1 MKLMKRFTSVLLVL
15 CMVLSLVPAITFG
28 ASAASYTKATS
39 IAVGDTVVFVCES
52 VTKELTSFSTTST
65 IYGISTAYTGSPAGT
80 MTFEV
85 VSGSSSGTYAF
96 KNGSNYVTWT
106 SGNSLKT
113 STSFN
118 ANSSWNVTF
127 DADGNAVIKNAADAT
142 RQLQYN
148 SGSPRFA
155 CYTSTQT
162 AVQLYKGESSG
173 AACTH
178 ANTTLTGVVA
188 ATCTSTGYTGD
199 VVCNDCGVTVTTGST
214 TAKIDHNYVDGTC
227 TMCGAADPPA
237 STGDY
242 SGRYYIAAIRTG
254 SNYYYMTNDLGTA
267 STKRYT
273 AVDSGLTTLP
283 ASITSAEANK
293 IFVLQKNADGTYL
306 LYAEGISG
314 DNKYLGYTSGNSGT
328 LVAVASALNL
338 TVTPN
343 GTAYNIHFAA
353 SDAERYLA
361 LNASTGSDYFA
372 WYKSGQKQDLTLI
385 PVSGTSSCS
394 HTNTTTTTVD
404 ATCTTPGSTTET
416 CNDCGQTLST
426 ITIPV
431 IAHNYVDGTCS
442 VCGATD
448 PNYNPGGGEL
458 ESTSFGLTNT
468 LSNGDYVIGALNGTA
483 GADNNIQ
490 AMNYTVD
497 GGWLKYATT
506 TPADGIITT
515 EDLSIVWTLEL
526 QSGGGFTLKNKST
539 GKYLTLGT
547 GTGSGSVTVTETA
560 TVLYASAVDSTGA
573 TFEVHPTSSSTNV
586 LACNQGSGYGYRMYA
601 DKDHATSATGIA
613 TLIRFY
619 KSGATPVGDGSG
631 GTGGGESGGE
641 TGDTTVATIKII
653 TGIGKAWFV
662 DGEGNQYA
670 LRDDNHN
677 PLGTEATEKAKVYRA
692 DVPTNGTITL
702 VLQPDATQRLACIE
716 KGSDRLE
723 SSAYT
728 YDSTNGYFTY
738 TFTATTTTTTGN
750 YFRITFLPRL
760 ADGGYTAVQATESAT
775 GAAITPGIYVMT
787 GLRTPETYT
796 TNAHSVD
803 TTYLLYADTDTAVDD
818 SYAAVGRK
826 SSALQL
832 SSVGVFLNTE
842 DPYLMTAVNQ
852 NHLVNIQ
859 TSGDHYTI
867 GLVGAEGYYLKA
879 ISGNNLNATN
889 NLSDSGVLW
898 DITYLSDGAYEIVN
912 VDTGRTLLFNS
923 TEANLQFRAYN
934 LADSSLKLA
943 ENAPVLYR
951 AAKASQLVT
960 YTVTSGTGT
969 GSIYANN
976 NSTASAVAS
985 GTYQTIDSQLTFT
998 FTPAY
1003 GYQLDSVTVNGETVT
1018 LTDGTYTCTV
1028 VEGTD
1033 IHVEASYSEIPE
1045 NRNITV
1051 NYYVNGELKQTVT
1064 TLASHVYTLDIA
1076 SLNPVTVNGVEYT
1089 YSELSFTRAE
1099 NGTAVYSSL
1108 QAAIAVKD
1116 GDVIN
1121 AYFSTTAVN
1130 LDKTATETTDKNTTV
1145 NDANGGLNSEN
1156 FTDTNDTD
1164 PHGNVKQTYEI
1175 TLNAQSFSKGQD
1187 IIEGN
1192 TDVIVVLDNSNS
1204 MHFKD
1209 GPVVSGYLREI
1220 STTESGFA
1228 IESTLSA
1235 DTTLLISVSSDYT
1248 ATITTQGSP
1257 YNTIAFD
1264 PDNEVFGFYPQGH
1277 GMENVCLLRRNSST
1291 GKYSYVNSLSS
1302 LANGD
1307 TIVIANYSVTHYLNA
1322 TVMDNNGMFASD
1334 SLDGGIDTSM
1344 AFTIVVDTSEGLIAF
1359 HAANTTVG
1367 GMTNS
1372 EYTMDALDGF
1382 YDRVFS
1388 DPGNRVGL
1396 VKFNAYGYIWN
1407 GSSYLPYSDSV
1418 TPGDY
1423 TDVTYENC
1431 YLTSKTDAMN
1441 ASWEAIGTMEEDD
1454 GATNFVGAWLMTYLM
1469 AMTRDTATDR
1479 NLVIVFFTDGQP
1491 TVSYEFT
1498 GDLETGDLWWNDNNT
1513 DMHPIAASG
1522 SNVSGGLYTSAG
1534 EYYYAMEIARAVK
1547 ADIEDNYP
1555 SGVSIHNVALLND
1568 ADLDVELVNWFMSN
1582 EASVA
1587 RQWYYGYTSD
1597 NTEVGYHPLTKNST
1611 STYYLYGDVSNY
1623 KGAGYWYSITPY
1635 ADSYAPVVGD
1645 VSNSLNDAFNA
1656 IATTITPGKVVE
1668 GTIEDTI
1675 PADFVLT
1682 PESEAELEAAGWTVT
1697 VNADGT
1703 TTLFSPT
1710 VKADED
1716 GESFT
1721 YEIQYQGDGYGAVY
1735 TNVQA
1740 KYIYEGI
1747 DDETESISFFPM
1759 PVVDVIPW
1767 TVNDGY
1773 TADTNVAV
1781 TLDVMKN
1788 DLFEE
1793 LTAGGYIVGNLTV
1806 TLTDANG
1813 TPTTYLGAQVGAFDA
1828 VVDPASNTVSF
1839 VTEVGGNSTFY
1850 YVVSAEV
1857 TATDGTVTTV
1867 TTVYSRATRVDVLTV
1882 SAENVSD
1889 VDVVMVGDSATVD
1902 LLANDT
1908 FESGDYTTENSV
1920 VLTDANGN
1928 ELTSST
1934 IGILT
1939 NVSVN
1944 EDTGVLTY
1952 TAAESGVEQ
1961 FWYVNTVTATD
1972 SGGNPT
1978 TTPPTKVTIL
1988 VVDDA
1993 VLVVDYGYTTE
2004 ALQVHAD
2011 LTAYTVADGVTLAD
2025 VVDVTYP
2032 AANGTYGAA
2041 NFNNG
2046 AFTFTPATTMF
2057 GGLDVF
2063 TYTVEITKNTYNVR
2077 TATYEPTVTVVPANS
2092 VHYEESFLNYATTGV
2107 DLNNNALTTW
2117 SDEGTADTRDQSTAN
2132 KLYGYDSV
2140 YATIESYS
2148 GNSAKVATVT
2158 ETNPTAV
2165 AYFSFTGTGFDLY
2178 GLSSQDTG
2186 FLLAEIYTYDA
2197 SEEDNHNLGTIKKYV
2212 MVDTY
2217 IQGKTYEQL
2226 PILGCRDLPYG
2237 SYAVKLRV
2245 VYEKA
2250 FDHNLPAAKNEGI
2263 KNEDYYRRLL
2273 GLQAGVPM
2281 ELSLNETKAPA
2292 TRTVPTATLG
2302 SYSIVLDGIR
2312 IYQPLDASPAD
2323 TLANSLYS
2331 EAGELGANFYRVR
2344 DLLLSADAWADAEG
2358 KVSGLVYIA
2367 ADAAYTGAAN
2377 QDSAIDTGAPAT
2389 EGVYLTPTQ
2398 SYKLDEN
2405 NYLVDPATG
2414 KRAVINV
2421 DGTDYEIYVVVVDGV
2436 EGGRY
2441 YEYRYNNG
2449 SEEVVISHKDIES
2462 MGLMHTNN
2470 YYEAVGPK
2478 YELYLTNGNGIA
2490 FNVGTGKL
2498 LHLSMK
2504 LPVGETATLQAYVG
2518 GQWIDA
2524 ATVSSRT
2531 ELYYDL
2537 SSCVNADGS
2546 VILKCAAS
2554 DDAVLS
2560 LCNVKTMAAPD
2571 VSRSAVYTAAA
2582 AINGLKEQQTEV
2594 SFKMGHSVSFE
2605 SDLKMNYRV
2614 KYSDLA
2620 ALVPNYVAEGAYLVV
2635 EKDRYPAGDLVR
2647 IDTVILSADLT
2658 SDPDRMIFVLD
2669 GIQAAEMGSEL
2680 RATLHFFDAQGRE
2693 HVAPVDTYSILAYTQ
2708 LCLDTYEDPA
2718 LYTMLIDLL
2727 NYGAAAQVYFNRNTK
2742 CLVNA
2747 GMDAYQQYATKELSA
2762 ELTAGKVVLE
2772 NSSSISAVSA
2782 MGFSVNFADRTELNA
2797 KLTLAKGYTAK
2808 DITCVK
2814 VLDQAGNVV
2823 DTLTDFTTLADG
2835 RLQATFR
2842 GIRSV
2847 QMRETFYFV
2856 AYVGETAASSSV
2868 GYSVEAYAKSIA
2880 NSGDAALNEMV
2891 RRCIYFGDAAKAY
2904 FG

>member
-1 MKLMKRFTSVLLVL
+1 MKMMKRFTSVLLVL

-28 ASAASYTKATS
+28 ASAATATYKK
-39 IAVGDTVVFVCES
+39 
-52 VTKELTSFSTTST
+52 VTAAPSDW
-65 IYGISTAYTGSPAGT
+65 
-80 MTFEV
+80 
-85 VSGSSSGTYAF
+85 SGTYLIV
-96 KNGSNYVTWT
+96 Y
-106 SGNSLKT
+106 
-113 STSFN
+113 
-118 ANSSWNVTF
+118 
-127 DADGNAVIKNAADAT
+127 
-142 RQLQYN
+142 
-148 SGSPRFA
+148 
-155 CYTSTQT
+155 
-162 AVQLYKGESSG
+162 E
-173 AACTH
+173 
-178 ANTTLTGVVA
+178 
-188 ATCTSTGYTGD
+188 
-199 VVCNDCGVTVTTGST
+199 ND
-214 TAKIDHNYVDGTC
+214 
-227 TMCGAADPPA
+227 
-237 STGDY
+237 
-242 SGRYYIAAIRTG
+242 
-254 SNYYYMTNDLGTA
+254 
-267 STKRYT
+267 
-273 AVDSGLTTLP
+273 
-283 ASITSAEANK
+283 
-293 IFVLQKNADGTYL
+293 
-306 LYAEGISG
+306 
-314 DNKYLGYTSGNSGT
+314 
-328 LVAVASALNL
+328 
-338 TVTPN
+338 
-343 GTAYNIHFAA
+343 GTAYIWTGI
-353 SDAERYLA
+353 DA
-361 LNASTGSDYFA
+361 
-372 WYKSGQKQDLTLI
+372 GQCHQDVKI
-385 PVSGTSSCS
+385 
-394 HTNTTTTTVD
+394 TNDTITVD
-404 ATCTTPGSTTET
+404 ATATTVTIAKMTGGYSIKVNGNTNDGKYIYGKSGSNALNFGDSEQLNTIEYTTDGVEITSNTSVLRYNSTSGANNERFRYYKSTTTSYPLVSLYKLEE
-416 CNDCGQTLST
+416 
-426 ITIPV
+426 
-431 IAHNYVDGTCS
+431 
-442 VCGATD
+442 GATD
-448 PNYNPGGGEL
+448 PDDNPGTGEL
-458 ESTSFGLTNT
+458 ESTYFGLTNT
-468 LSNGDYVIGALNGTA
+468 LSNGDYVIGALNGAA
-483 GADNNIQ
+483 GANNNIQ
-490 AMNYTVD
+490 AMNATVD

-526 QSGGGFTLKNKST
+526 QSDGGFTLKNKST
-539 GKYLTLGT
+539 GKYLTLDAGI
-547 GTGSGSVTVTETA
+547 GSGSVTVTDTA
-560 TVLYASAVDSTGA
+560 TVIYASAVDSTGA
-573 TFEVHPTSSSTNV
+573 TFELHPTSTSTNV
-586 LACNQGSGYGYRMYA
+586 LACNQSSGYGYRMYE
-601 DKDHATSATGIA
+601 DRDHSTGATGIA

-631 GTGGGESGGE
+631 GTGSGD
-641 TGDTTVATIKII
+641 TSVTTVATIKII
-653 TGIGKAWFV
+653 TGIGKAWFE
-662 DGEGNQYA
+662 DSEGNKYA
-670 LRDDNHN
+670 LRDDGNN
-677 PLGTEATEKAKVYRA
+677 ALGTEATEKAKVYRA

-702 VLQPDATQRLACIE
+702 VLQPDAIQRLSCVE
-716 KGSDRLE
+716 QNDKRLE
-723 SSAYT
+723 TSAYP
-728 YDSTNGYFTY
+728 YDSANGYFTY
-738 TFTATTTTTTGN
+738 TFTASATTTDN

-760 ADGGYTAVQATESAT
+760 ADGGYTAVQATESET

-787 GLRTPETYT
+787 GMKTPETYT
-796 TNAHSVD
+796 TNDHSVD
-803 TTYLLYADTDTAVDD
+803 TTYLLYADTYTVEDD

-842 DPYLMTAVNQ
+842 DPYLMTAVNK

-859 TSGDHYTI
+859 PSGDHYTI
-867 GLVGAEGYYLKA
+867 GLVGAEGYYLK
-879 ISGNNLNATN
+879 STTNSKNNYLYATN
-889 NLSDSGVLW
+889 NTSDEGVLW
-898 DITYLSDGAYEIVN
+898 DITYLSDGAYQITN
-912 VDTGRTLLFNS
+912 VDTGRYLLFNS
-923 TEANLQFRAYN
+923 DKENLQFRSYKP
-934 LADSSLKLA
+934 DSSVTLA

-951 AAKASQLVT
+951 ADKVSQLVT

-1130 LDKTATETTDKNTTV
+1130 LDKTAIETTDKNTTV

-1187 IIEGN
+1187 IVEGN

-1204 MHFKD
+1204 MHD
-1209 GPVVSGYLREI
+1209 TEIVGTVSGFI
-1220 STTESGFA
+1220 VGNASGNGFT
-1228 IESTLSA
+1228 IDNDPTYRFWDYRLSYG
-1235 DTTLLISVSSDYT
+1235 TNYY
-1248 ATITTQGSP
+1248 ATITMFRSP
-1257 YNTIAFD
+1257 NYEIAFD
-1264 PDNEVFGFYPQGH
+1264 PVNKVFGVYPHGH
-1277 GMENVCLLRRNSST
+1277 DMEPVKLI
-1291 GKYSYVNSLSS
+1291 GYY
-1302 LANGD
+1302 GEID
-1307 TIVIANYSVTHYLNA
+1307 HWHYLESLINIEYYDVVTILNADETYYMNA
-1322 TVMDNNGMFASD
+1322 TLQDQYGRHLAEST
-1334 SLDGGIDTSM
+1334 SGGIDTDKCFYATADSGR
-1344 AFTIVVDTSEGLIAF
+1344 TLIAF
-1359 HAANTTVG
+1359 GHDNINIQGKA
-1367 GMTNS
+1367 TNS
-1372 EYTMDALDGF
+1372 EYTLDALDGF
-1382 YDRVFS
+1382 YDRVFAAT
-1388 DPGNRVGL
+1388 GNRVGI
-1396 VKFNAYGYIWN
+1396 VKFNSYGYVWDGNEYLVYN
-1407 GSSYLPYSDSV
+1407 GSRDPNQYTGITYDNCFVSTKEDAIQASV
-1418 TPGDY
+1418 
-1423 TDVTYENC
+1423 
-1431 YLTSKTDAMN
+1431 A
-1441 ASWEAIGTMEEDD
+1441 AIGTKETED
-1454 GATNFVGAWLMTYLM
+1454 GGTNFVGAWRMIQVLAT
-1469 AMTRDTATDR
+1469 TRDTATDR
-1479 NLVIVFFTDGQP
+1479 NLVILFFTDGQP

-1498 GDLETGDLWWNDNNT
+1498 GYVEDGDLYIGWSTDSS
-1513 DMHPIAASG
+1513 DMHPINDNGEPDSY
-1522 SNVSGGLYTSAG
+1522 GGMNTSAG
-1534 EYYYAMEIARAVK
+1534 EYYYAMLLAQHVK
-1547 ADIEDNYP
+1547 NTLTSSYN

-1568 ADLDVELVNWFMSN
+1568 SSLDVKLVDMFMSSDSN
-1582 EASVA
+1582 VVK
-1587 RQWYYGYTSD
+1587 QWKYNPVDNGGYP
-1597 NTEVGYHPLTKNST
+1597 PLTT
-1611 STYYLYGDVSNY
+1611 SGYFDDSSGDRHYIYQYGNLSEY
-1623 KGAGYWYSITPY
+1623 KDLAAYWTSPTPY
-1635 ADSYAPVVGD
+1635 ADSYTSVTGD
-1645 VSNSLNDAFNA
+1645 VSNSLNAAFNA
-1656 IATTITPGKVVE
+1656 IALTITPGKVVE

-1721 YEIQYQGDGYGAVY
+1721 YEIEYQGDGYGAVY

-1857 TATDGTVTTV
+1857 TADGTV

-1882 SAENVSD
+1882 SAENVND

-1978 TTPPTKVTIL
+1978 STSPTKVTIL

-2057 GGLDVF
+2057 GGLDIF
-2063 TYTVEITKNTYNVR
+2063 TYTLKITKNTYNVR
-2077 TATYEPTVTVVPANS
+2077 TATYTPTVTVVPANS

-2107 DLNNNALTTW
+2107 DLNGNALTTW
-2117 SDEGTADTRDQSTAN
+2117 SDEDTAASRNQSTAN

-2158 ETNPTAV
+2158 EANPTAV
-2165 AYFSFTGTGFDLY
+2165 AYFNFTGTGFDLY

-2186 FLLAEIYTYDA
+2186 FLLAEIYIDDV
-2197 SEEDNHNLGTIKKYV
+2197 SPENIKKYV

-2273 GLQAGVPM
+2273 GLRAGVPM

-2292 TRTVPTATLG
+2292 TRTVPTAQLG
-2302 SYSIVLDGIR
+2302 SYSVVLDGIR
-2312 IYQPLDASPAD
+2312 IYQPLNASPAD

-2344 DLLLSADAWADAEG
+2344 DLLLSADAWADAKG
-2358 KVSGLVYIA
+2358 KVTGVVYIA
-2367 ADAAYTGAAN
+2367 ADATYTGAAN
-2377 QDSAIDTGAPAT
+2377 QDSSIDTAAPVT

-2398 SYKLDEN
+2398 SYKLVEEEKDGKIY
-2405 NYLVDPATG
+2405 NYLVDAEG
-2414 KRAVINV
+2414 NRAMINV
-2421 DGTDYEIYVVVVDGV
+2421 DGTDYAIYVVLTESD
-2436 EGGRY
+2436 EGGWYNRY
-2441 YEYRYNNG
+2441 CYHNG
-2449 SEEVVISHKDIES
+2449 TEEVTISAKDIEA
-2462 MGLMHTNN
+2462 MGLMHANN

-2518 GQWIDA
+2518 DRWIDA
-2524 ATVSSRT
+2524 ATVASRT

-2546 VILKCAAS
+2546 VILKCSAAS
-2554 DDAVLS
+2554 DAVLS
-2560 LCNVKTMAAPD
+2560 LVNIKTMNDPTI
-2571 VSRSAVYTAAA
+2571 SRNAVYSAAA
-2582 AINGLKEQQTEV
+2582 ALNGLEV
-2594 SFKMGHSVSFE
+2594 ESEGSFKIGHSVSFDA
-2605 SDLKMNYRV
+2605 DLKMNYRI

-2620 ALVPNYVAEGAYLVV
+2620 ALVPNYVTDGAYLVV
-2635 EKDRYPAGDLVR
+2635 EKDRYPMGGG
-2647 IDTVILSADLT
+2647 ITTVETVTLYPDLT
-2658 SDPDRMIFVLD
+2658 TDAERMIFVLN
-2669 GIQAAEMGSEL
+2669 GIQSVEMGSEL
-2680 RATLHFFDAQGRE
+2680 RAVLHVFDENGNE
-2693 HVAPVDTYSILAYTQ
+2693 YTTPVDVYSV
-2708 LCLDTYEDPA
+2708 LDYARSCFSKYTYEEQPEF
-2718 LYTMLIDLL
+2718 YTLLIDTL
-2727 NYGAAAQVYFNRNTK
+2727 NYGAAAQVAFDRRANEP
-2742 CLVNA
+2742 VNA
-2747 GMDAYQQYATKELSA
+2747 GMDAYQQYATTELSA
-2762 ELTAGKVVLE
+2762 ELTDVRTYVD
-2772 NSSSISAVSA
+2772 NDRNITAVTA
-2782 MGFSVNFADRTELNA
+2782 MGFNVNFADKTEINA
-2797 KLTLAKGYTAK
+2797 KLTLAEGYTKA
-2808 DITCVK
+2808 DITAVK
-2814 VLDQAGNVV
+2814 VLDESGNVV
-2823 DTLTDFTTLADG
+2823 ATLTQFTELADG
-2835 RLQATFR
+2835 RLQVTFT
-2842 GIRSV
+2842 GVKSV
-2847 QMRETFYFV
+2847 NMRDMFYFV
-2856 AYVGETAASSSV
+2856 AYVGDEVASQNA
-2868 GYSVEAYAKSIA
+2868 GYSVEAYAKSCIA
-2880 NSGDAALNEMV
+2880 SGDSVLAELAMAT
-2891 RRCIYFGDAAKAY
+2891 IYYGDSAKAY
-2904 FG
+2904 FESLLG

>member
-28 ASAASYTKATS
+28 ASAATATYKK
-39 IAVGDTVVFVCES
+39 
-52 VTKELTSFSTTST
+52 VTAAPSDW
-65 IYGISTAYTGSPAGT
+65 
-80 MTFEV
+80 
-85 VSGSSSGTYAF
+85 SGTYLIVYENGGTAYIWTGIDAGQCHQDVAITNDTITVDATATVTIA
-96 KNGSNYVTWT
+96 KMTGGYSIKVNGNTNNGKYISGTSGSNKL
-106 SGNSLKT
+106 N
-113 STSFN
+113 FN
-118 ANSSWNVTF
+118 AAEQLNTIEYTT
-127 DADGNAVIKNAADAT
+127 DGVKITSNTSVL
-142 RQLQYN
+142 RYN
-148 SGSPRFA
+148 SASGTSNERFR
-155 CYTSTQT
+155 YYKSSTANGNT
-162 AVQLYKGESSG
+162 MHYVSLYKLEEGTTS
-173 AACTH
+173 CTH

-199 VVCNDCGVTVTTGST
+199 EVCDDCGAKVTTGST
-214 TAKIDHNYVDGTC
+214 TAKIDHNYVSGTC
-227 TMCGAADPPA
+227 TMCGAADPSA
-237 STGDY
+237 STIDY
-242 SGRYYIAAIRTG
+242 SGRYYIAAIRSSG
-254 SNYYYMTNDLGTA
+254 NYYYMTNDLGTA
-267 STKRYT
+267 STKRYQ

-283 ASITSAEANK
+283 SSITSANSSYT
-293 IFVLQKNADGTYL
+293 FVITKAQDGTYTITD
-306 LYAEGISG
+306 ANG
-314 DNKYLGYTSGNSGT
+314 KYVSWTSGNSGT
-328 LVAVASALNL
+328 LAGDVDYVNITASA
-338 TVTPN
+338 
-343 GTAYNIHFAA
+343 TAGLVNIALVDDG
-353 SDAERYLA
+353 SRILA
-361 LNASTGSDYFA
+361 LNNTTGNNYFA
-372 WYKSGQKQDLTLI
+372 FYEGTQVNNLALI

-404 ATCTTPGSTTET
+404 ATCTTPGSTTVT
-416 CNDCGQTLST
+416 CDDCGQTLST
-426 ITIPV
+426 TTIPV
-431 IAHNYVDGTCS
+431 IDHNYVDGTCS

-448 PNYNPGGGEL
+448 P
-458 ESTSFGLTNT
+458 
-468 LSNGDYVIGALNGTA
+468 
-483 GADNNIQ
+483 
-490 AMNYTVD
+490 
-497 GGWLKYATT
+497 
-506 TPADGIITT
+506 
-515 EDLSIVWTLEL
+515 
-526 QSGGGFTLKNKST
+526 
-539 GKYLTLGT
+539 
-547 GTGSGSVTVTETA
+547 GS
-560 TVLYASAVDSTGA
+560 
-573 TFEVHPTSSSTNV
+573 
-586 LACNQGSGYGYRMYA
+586 
-601 DKDHATSATGIA
+601 
-613 TLIRFY
+613 
-619 KSGATPVGDGSG
+619 
-631 GTGGGESGGE
+631 GESGGE
-641 TGDTTVATIKII
+641 EGGDTTVTTVATIKII

-662 DGEGNQYA
+662 DGEGNKYA
-670 LRDDNHN
+670 LRDDSHN
-677 PLGTEATEKAKVYRA
+677 PLGTEATEKAQVYRA

-702 VLQPDATQRLACIE
+702 VLQPDTTQRLACIE
-716 KGSDRLE
+716 KSSDRLE
-723 SSAYT
+723 PSAYP
-728 YDSTNGYFTY
+728 YDSANGYFTY
-738 TFTATTTTTTGN
+738 TFTASAKTTNN

-787 GLRTPETYT
+787 GMKTPETYT

-803 TTYLLYADTDTAVDD
+803 TTYLLYADTYTVVDD
-818 SYAAVGRK
+818 SNAAVGRK

-842 DPYLMTAVNQ
+842 DPYLMTAVNK

-859 TSGDHYTI
+859 PSGDHYTI

-934 LADSSLKLA
+934 LATSSLKLA

-951 AAKASQLVT
+951 AAKVSQLVT

-985 GTYQTIDSQLTFT
+985 GTYQTIDSELTFT
-998 FTPAY
+998 FTPAF
-1003 GYQLDSVTVNGETVT
+1003 GYQLASVTVNGTAVEVNE
-1018 LTDGTYTCTV
+1018 DGTYTCTV

-1033 IHVEASYSEIPE
+1033 IHVEASYELIPAT
-1045 NRNITV
+1045 NNITV
-1051 NYYVNGELKQTVT
+1051 FFYVNGEQKDSLEATVANSYVLDLS
-1064 TLASHVYTLDIA
+1064 TLGDVTVV
-1076 SLNPVTVNGVEYT
+1076 NPVTNTETT
-1089 YSELSFTRAE
+1089 YRYEDLSFSLSQVERE
-1099 NGTAVYSSL
+1099 DAVVSTYYDLLSTIL
-1108 QAAIAVKD
+1108 VQD
-1116 GDVIN
+1116 GDVIR
-1121 AYFSTTAVN
+1121 AYFTTTEVTLN
-1130 LDKTATETTDKNTTV
+1130 KTAIETTDKNTTV
-1145 NDANGGLNSEN
+1145 NDANGGLNLEN
-1156 FTDTNDTD
+1156 FTDTNNTD
-1164 PHGNVKQTYEI
+1164 PNGNVKQTFEI
-1175 TLNAQSFSKGQD
+1175 TLNAQSFSTGADK
-1187 IIEGN
+1187 IEGN
-1192 TDVIVVLDNSNS
+1192 TDVILVLDNSNS
-1204 MHFKD
+1204 MHHKD
-1209 GPVVSGYLREI
+1209 AGATVSGYLSACS
-1220 STTESGFA
+1220 STADSLSIVEELDNDSIWTINFTDGVATVRTVGAYTHNTLGFDATNNVFGAYTSTNSLVGVTLWRYDETANNNAGGWTKVTSEDQLVSGNRVA
-1228 IESTLSA
+1228 ILDA
-1235 DTTLLISVSSDYT
+1235 DTTNY
-1248 ATITTQGSP
+1248 
-1257 YNTIAFD
+1257 
-1264 PDNEVFGFYPQGH
+1264 
-1277 GMENVCLLRRNSST
+1277 GMNN
-1291 GKYSYVNSLSS
+1291 
-1302 LANGD
+1302 
-1307 TIVIANYSVTHYLNA
+1307 YLNE
-1322 TVMDNNGMFASD
+1322 NGQ
-1334 SLDGGIDTSM
+1334 
-1344 AFTIVVDTSEGLIAF
+1344 FTTVDTSSTIPSATTFTLAKTSYEDSFIYAF
-1359 HAANTTVG
+1359 NSAGITLAG
-1367 GMTNS
+1367 KTNS
-1372 EYTMDALDGF
+1372 EYTLAALDKF
-1382 YDRVFS
+1382 YDTVFS
-1388 DPGNRVGL
+1388 VPGNRVGV
-1396 VKFNAYGYIWN
+1396 VKFETEAFAWN
-1407 GSSYLPYSDSV
+1407 GSSFVAYNGSQSPSNYSL
-1418 TPGDY
+1418 
-1423 TDVTYENC
+1423 TYESC
-1431 YLTSKTDAMN
+1431 FMSTKAAAQAASDAAIANQETGEN
-1441 ASWEAIGTMEEDD
+1441 A
-1454 GATNFVGAWLMTYLM
+1454 GATNMVGAWLMTYTMCNLFDG
-1469 AMTRDTATDR
+1469 TNGR
-1479 NLVIVFFTDGQP
+1479 NLVIVFFTDGVPTATYITDDEGYWSTSDTAFQP
-1491 TVSYEFT
+1491 GLSTRTFTSNVKVYAGHGTTTSITLPAGTYNFIHGGSGGSDTSAVEYSDALYLAQAVRSKLETKFGDRFAIHNIGLFNEGASEDEQIEYPELIANLLCAREYDSSGKLSNQTKQWNSADYPASSQTEMTNVLYIPEGDTYYHAIRSTDDPVSYYNYANA
-1498 GDLETGDLWWNDNNT
+1498 GAYLT
-1513 DMHPIAASG
+1513 DS
-1522 SNVSGGLYTSAG
+1522 
-1534 EYYYAMEIARAVK
+1534 
-1547 ADIEDNYP
+1547 
-1555 SGVSIHNVALLND
+1555 
-1568 ADLDVELVNWFMSN
+1568 
-1582 EASVA
+1582 
-1587 RQWYYGYTSD
+1587 
-1597 NTEVGYHPLTKNST
+1597 TKWIDT
-1611 STYYLYGDVSNY
+1611 D
-1623 KGAGYWYSITPY
+1623 PY
-1635 ADSYAPVVGD
+1635 ADSY
-1645 VSNSLNDAFNA
+1645 VSVTGNVDAELKDAFDS
-1656 IATTITPGKVVE
+1656 IAVSITPGKKVQ

-1675 PADFVLT
+1675 PAGFKLT
-1682 PESEAELEAAGWTVT
+1682 DDSKAELEADGWTVT
-1697 VNADGT
+1697 VNDDGT
-1703 TTLFSPT
+1703 TTI
-1710 VKADED
+1710 VKPNVIADAD

-1721 YEIQYQGDGYGAVY
+1721 YEIEYQGDGYGAVY

-1740 KYIYEGI
+1740 KYIYEGV
-1747 DDETESISFFPM
+1747 DDNETYESYFPM

-1773 TADTNVAV
+1773 SADTNVAV

-1788 DLFEE
+1788 DLFEA

-1857 TATDGTVTTV
+1857 TAPDGTV

-1882 SAENVSD
+1882 SAENISD
-1889 VDVVMVGDSATVD
+1889 VDVAMAGVGDSISVD
-1902 LLANDT
+1902 LLANDH
-1908 FESGDYTTENSV
+1908 FESGTYTTENSV

-1939 NVSVN
+1939 NVSVD
-1944 EDTGVLTY
+1944 EETGVLTY

-1972 SGGNPT
+1972 SNGNST
-1978 TTPPTKVTIL
+1978 SVSTPPTKVTIL

-2004 ALQVHAD
+2004 ALQVHTD

-2041 NFNNG
+2041 NFHNG

-2057 GGLDVF
+2057 GGLDIF
-2063 TYTVEITKNTYNVR
+2063 TYTVKITKNTYNVR

-2107 DLNNNALTTW
+2107 DLNGKDLTTW

-2140 YATIESYS
+2140 YAAIESYS

-2158 ETNPTAV
+2158 EANPTAV

-2197 SEEDNHNLGTIKKYV
+2197 SAENNLGTIKQYV

-2226 PILGCRDLPYG
+2226 PILCYRDLPYG

-2250 FDHNLPAAKNEGI
+2250 FDHNLPATKNEGI
-2263 KNEDYYRRLL
+2263 KNEDYYCQLL

-2312 IYQPLDASPAD
+2312 VYQPLDASPAD

-2398 SYKLDEN
+2398 SYKLDES
-2405 NYLVDPATG
+2405 NYLVDPTTG
-2414 KRAVINV
+2414 NRAVINV
-2421 DGTDYEIYVVVVDGV
+2421 DGTDYEIYVVVVDGE

-2441 YEYRYNNG
+2441 YEYRYSNG

-2554 DDAVLS
+2554 DGAVLS

-2891 RRCIYFGDAAKAY
+2891 RLCIYFGDAAKAY